1 MISQSTPLL
10 ALPLAVSINVLLNPA
25 VRFVF
30 SAILNHPTLK
40 AGRFGWIMNTDGGL
54 PLMLPC

>member
-1 MISQSTPLL
+1 MISQSTPSL

-30 SAILNHPTLK
+30 SAILNHPH
-40 AGRFGWIMNTDGGL
+40 APGGSIWL
-54 PLMLPC
+54 DYEY

>member
-1 MISQSTPLL
+1 MISQPTPSL

-30 SAILNHPTLK
+30 SAILNHLH
-40 AGRFGWIMNTDGGL
+40 AQGGAIWL
-54 PLMLPC
+54 DYEY